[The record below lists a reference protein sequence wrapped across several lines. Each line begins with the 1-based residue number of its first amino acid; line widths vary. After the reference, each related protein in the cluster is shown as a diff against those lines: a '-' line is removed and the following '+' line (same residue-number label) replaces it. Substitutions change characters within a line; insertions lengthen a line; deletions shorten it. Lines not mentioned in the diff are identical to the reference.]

1 MLELKDFE
9 AAADRLKNVIHNIPL
24 STSCTFSAMTG
35 AEVYLKYENQQ
46 KTGSFKVRGAYN
58 KIMKRFAE
66 VDLHAG
72 VASSAGN
79 HAQGVAFAATAAGV
93 KSTIVMPRSAPIA
106 KVSATQGYGAEVVLA
121 GNIYDEAYAK
131 ACEICEETGAEFIH
145 PFDDEDV
152 MAGQGTIALEILR
165 DLPGV
170 DMIFVPAGGGGL
182 ISGVAACAKQINP
195 RIQIIGVQAEGAPAI
210 ANSFRTGERTPSDTV
225 HTIADGIAVKTP
237 GEKTF
242 EYIKKYVDRVVT
254 VSDDEIASAVL
265 LLLER
270 CKQVVETS
278 GAAPLAAVLN
288 NKVDVKGA
296 PAIAN
301 SFRTGERTPSDT
313 VHTIAD
319 GIAVKT
325 PGEKT
330 FEYIKKYVDR
340 VVTVSDD
347 EIASA
352 VLLLL
357 ERCKQVV
364 ETSGAAPLAAVLNNK
379 VDVKGKKVVCVLSG
393 GNIDVSFIHK
403 IVEKGLITRC
413 RQLKFSVLMPDAP
426 GALEHFSH
434 IVAQQNANIILFQH
448 DRVQTDLEIGEAIIH
463 VVCEVGG
470 VDHAKRLIDTLTD
483 DGYKVF
489 TSQI

>member
-1 MLELKDFE
+1 MLTLDKIYHAAFVLKDVARKTDLIE
-9 AAADRLKNVIHNIPL
+9 APKL
-24 STSCTFSAMTG
+24 SKDCQL
-35 AEVYLKYENQQ
+35 YLKTENLQA
-46 KTGSFKVRGAYN
+46 TGSFKVRGAYY
-58 KIMKRFAE
+58 KISQLSEEESAK
-66 VDLHAG
+66 G
-72 VASSAGN
+72 VIACSAGN
-79 HAQGVAFAATAAGV
+79 HAQGVALAATRRGIR
-93 KSTIVMPRSAPIA
+93 SIVCMPDGAPLM
-106 KVSATQGYGAEVVLA
+106 KVENTKNLGAEVCLVP
-121 GNIYDEAYAK
+121 GTYDEAHDK
-131 ACEICEETGAEFIH
+131 AVQLQKEYDMTFIH
-145 PFDDEDV
+145 PYDDEQV
-152 MAGQGTIALEILR
+152 IAGQGTIGLEIL
-165 DLPGV
+165 DQLPDV
-170 DMIFVPAGGGGL
+170 DAVVVPVGGGGL

-210 ANSFRTGERTPSDTV
+210 ANSFRTGER
-225 HTIADGIAVKTP
+225 I
-237 GEKTF
+237 
-242 EYIKKYVDRVVT
+242 
-254 VSDDEIASAVL
+254 
-265 LLLER
+265 
-270 CKQVVETS
+270 
-278 GAAPLAAVLN
+278 
-288 NKVDVKGA
+288 
-296 PAIAN
+296 
-301 SFRTGERTPSDT
+301 PSDT

-470 VDHAKRLIDTLTD
+470 VEHAKSLIDTLTD

>member
-66 VDLHAG
+66 GDLHAV

-182 ISGVAACAKQINP
+182 ISGVAKAVKELKPSCQV
-195 RIQIIGVQAEGAPAI
+195 IGVQAEGAASMYEALRQDKIITLPKV
-210 ANSFRTGERTPSDTV
+210 G
-225 HTIADGIAVKTP
+225 TIADGIQVKTA
-237 GEKTF
+237 GELTF
-242 EYIKKYVDRVVT
+242 DMCRKYVDQVVT
-254 VSDDEIASAVL
+254 VSESEIAAAILTILEKQKLITEGAGAVS
-265 LLLER
+265 
-270 CKQVVETS
+270 V
-278 GAAPLAAVLN
+278 AAVM
-288 NKVDVKGA
+288 
-296 PAIAN
+296 
-301 SFRTGERTPSDT
+301 
-313 VHTIAD
+313 
-319 GIAVKT
+319 
-325 PGEKT
+325 
-330 FEYIKKYVDR
+330 
-340 VVTVSDD
+340 
-347 EIASA
+347 
-352 VLLLL
+352 
-357 ERCKQVV
+357 
-364 ETSGAAPLAAVLNNK
+364 SGK
-379 VDVKGKKVVCVLSG
+379 IDVKGKTVCALLSG
-393 GNIDVSFIHK
+393 GNVDVTMLERIIKHGLTAEGRVASFSTVLPDQPNALATYLAVLSHEGVNVLEVYHERSSMKVGIGSCRVRMVVETRNHQH
-403 IVEKGLITRC
+403 IQQLYRYLAEKGYTI
-413 RQLKFSVLMPDAP
+413 K
-426 GALEHFSH
+426 E
-434 IVAQQNANIILFQH
+434 
-448 DRVQTDLEIGEAIIH
+448 
-463 VVCEVGG
+463 
-470 VDHAKRLIDTLTD
+470 
-483 DGYKVF
+483 
-489 TSQI
+489 

>member
-24 STSCTFSAMTG
+24 STSATFSAMTG

-58 KIMKRFAE
+58 KIMKRYAE
-66 VDLHAG
+66 GDLHAV

-79 HAQGVAFAATAAGV
+79 HAQGVAFAASSVGV
-93 KSTIVMPRSAPIA
+93 KSTIVMPRSTPIA
-106 KVSATQGYGAEVVLA
+106 KVSATQGYGADVVLA

-165 DLPGV
+165 DLPFV

-210 ANSFRTGERTPSDTV
+210 ANSFRAGERMPSDSV

-242 EYIKKYVDRVVT
+242 EYI
-254 VSDDEIASAVL
+254 
-265 LLLER
+265 
-270 CKQVVETS
+270 Q
-278 GAAPLAAVLN
+278 
-288 NKVDVKGA
+288 
-296 PAIAN
+296 
-301 SFRTGERTPSDT
+301 
-313 VHTIAD
+313 
-319 GIAVKT
+319 
-325 PGEKT
+325 
-330 FEYIKKYVDR
+330 KYVDR

-393 GNIDVSFIHK
+393 GDIDVSFIHK
-403 IVEKGLITRC
+403 IV
-413 RQLKFSVLMPDAP
+413 
-426 GALEHFSH
+426 
-434 IVAQQNANIILFQH
+434 
-448 DRVQTDLEIGEAIIH
+448 
-463 VVCEVGG
+463 
-470 VDHAKRLIDTLTD
+470 
-483 DGYKVF
+483 
-489 TSQI
+489 

>member
-66 VDLHAG
+66 GDLHAV

-278 GAAPLAAVLN
+278 
-288 NKVDVKGA
+288 
-296 PAIAN
+296 
-301 SFRTGERTPSDT
+301 
-313 VHTIAD
+313 
-319 GIAVKT
+319 
-325 PGEKT
+325 
-330 FEYIKKYVDR
+330 
-340 VVTVSDD
+340 
-347 EIASA
+347 
-352 VLLLL
+352 
-357 ERCKQVV
+357 
-364 ETSGAAPLAAVLNNK
+364 AVLNNK

>member
-66 VDLHAG
+66 GDLHAV

-182 ISGVAACAKQINP
+182 ISGVAACAKHINP
-195 RIQIIGVQAEGAPAI
+195 RIQIIGVQAE
-210 ANSFRTGERTPSDTV
+210 
-225 HTIADGIAVKTP
+225 
-237 GEKTF
+237 
-242 EYIKKYVDRVVT
+242 
-254 VSDDEIASAVL
+254 
-265 LLLER
+265 
-270 CKQVVETS
+270 
-278 GAAPLAAVLN
+278 
-288 NKVDVKGA
+288 GA

-470 VDHAKRLIDTLTD
+470 VDHAKRLIDTLD
-483 DGYKVF
+483 ELAKIQSEGKRKRAEAEVELGRIEGELKNKLL
-489 TSQI
+489 QMNPQ

>member
-1 MLELKDFE
+1 MKKILHNGDRYMLELKDFE

-24 STSCTFSAMTG
+24 STSATFSAMTG

-58 KIMKRFAE
+58 KIMKRYAE
-66 VDLHAG
+66 GDLHAV

-79 HAQGVAFAATAAGV
+79 HAQGVAFAASSVGV
-93 KSTIVMPRSAPIA
+93 KSTIVMPRSTPIA
-106 KVSATQGYGAEVVLA
+106 KVSATQGYGADVVLA

-131 ACEICEETGAEFIH
+131 ACEICEATGAEFIH

-165 DLPGV
+165 DLPFV

-210 ANSFRTGERTPSDTV
+210 ANSFRAGERKPSDSV

-242 EYIKKYVDRVVT
+242 EYI
-254 VSDDEIASAVL
+254 
-265 LLLER
+265 
-270 CKQVVETS
+270 Q
-278 GAAPLAAVLN
+278 
-288 NKVDVKGA
+288 
-296 PAIAN
+296 
-301 SFRTGERTPSDT
+301 
-313 VHTIAD
+313 
-319 GIAVKT
+319 
-325 PGEKT
+325 
-330 FEYIKKYVDR
+330 KYVDR

-413 RQLKFSVLMPDAP
+413 RQLKFSVLTPDAP
-426 GALEHFSH
+426 GALERFSH

-470 VDHAKRLIDTLTD
+470 VDHAKRLIDTLGRE
-483 DGYKVF
+483 GYRVF

>member
-1 MLELKDFE
+1 MTIREIE
-9 AAADRLKNVIHNIPL
+9 RAAAGLRDVIHSIPV
-24 STSCTFSAMTG
+24 SSSKTFSDMSG
-35 AEVYLKYENQQ
+35 AELYMKCENLQ

-58 KIMKRFAE
+58 KIARLAGEGVRE
-66 VDLHAG
+66 V

-79 HAQGVAFAATAAGV
+79 HAQGVAFASTSLGV
-93 KSTIVMPRSAPIA
+93 QSTIVMPRSAPLA
-106 KVSATQGYGAEVVLA
+106 KAAATEGYGARVLLY
-121 GNIYDEAYAK
+121 GDCYDEAYSK
-131 ACEICEETGAEFIH
+131 ALEIQQETGAVFVH
-145 PFDDEDV
+145 PFNDEDV
-152 MAGQGTIALEILR
+152 VAGQGTIALEILR
-165 DLPGV
+165 DIPTV
-170 DMIFVPAGGGGL
+170 DTVIIPAGGGGL
-182 ISGVAACAKQINP
+182 LAGMAFCIKQINP
-195 RIQIIGVQAEGAPAI
+195 RIQIIGVQAE
-210 ANSFRTGERTPSDTV
+210 
-225 HTIADGIAVKTP
+225 
-237 GEKTF
+237 
-242 EYIKKYVDRVVT
+242 
-254 VSDDEIASAVL
+254 
-265 LLLER
+265 
-270 CKQVVETS
+270 
-278 GAAPLAAVLN
+278 
-288 NKVDVKGA
+288 GA